1 MKACLIIGDIVKS
14 QKLDKLP
21 EVVRQLKKTLTQ
33 INRKHKGSIVGKFV
47 ISGGDSFEG
56 ALGTPADAYG
66 IYRTICL
73 ALRPVRVRCVAAIGN
88 IESLAGGNVLE
99 MTGPVFPRAT
109 DALAEISSK
118 RRRPKL
124 FFEVLSGDAERD
136 ATVNTIAML
145 VEALRDDWKD
155 RAYKIAELYGKK
167 NIAQIAK
174 ALDTSR
180 LAIYKQL
187 WDHKIEEVHYA
198 ELEME
203 RLICE
208 Y

>member
-1 MKACLIIGDIVKS
+1 MRACVIIGDIVKS

-47 ISGGDSFEG
+47 IFSGDSFEG
-56 ALGTPADAYG
+56 ALSTLADAYG
-66 IYRTICL
+66 IYRSICL
-73 ALRPVRVRCVAAIGN
+73 ALRPDRVRCVAAIGD
-88 IESLAGGNVLE
+88 IKSLAGGNILE
-99 MTGPVFPRAT
+99 MTGPVFARAAE
-109 DALAEISSK
+109 ALAKISK
-118 RRRPKL
+118 KGHPRL
-124 FFEVLSGDAERD
+124 FFKVLSDDPERD
-136 ATVNTIAML
+136 ATINTIAML

-155 RAYKIAELYGKK
+155 RAYEIAELYGRK

-187 WDHKIEEVHYA
+187 WDHKIEEVNCA
-198 ELEME
+198 ELEIR

-208 Y
+208 C